1 MNPSKDSVM
10 RLLTRL
16 IQMPIVGYRV
26 LISPLIGPHCRFEP
40 TCSHY
45 ALDALAQHGPVRG
58 SWLALRRLIRC
69 GPWSA
74 GGPDPV
80 PQPKEQ

>member
-1 MNPSKDSVM
+1 M

-16 IQMPIVGYRV
+16 IQLPVVGYRV

-45 ALDALAQHGPVRG
+45 ALEALDQHGPVRG

-80 PQPKEQ
+80 PRPEEQK